1 MKVVFDTNIFVS
13 AIALPGGRAEAAVF
27 AAAEGSIE
35 LIISR
40 PIIHETLDVLAR
52 KFARDQEEL
61 ARVALF
67 LAELGR
73 LVTPRARLKV
83 LSDEPDNRILE
94 CALAGHAQIIVSG
107 DHAMLRLGEY
117 KSVRIIT
124 LKAFIDSLELRA

>member
-27 AAAEGSIE
+27 AATEGNVE
-35 LIISR
+35 LVISR
-40 PIIHETLDVLAR
+40 PMIHETLDVLAR
-52 KFARDQEEL
+52 KFGRDQEEL

-94 CALAGHAQIIVSG
+94 CTLTWHAEIIVTG
-107 DHAMLRLGEY
+107 DQAMLRLGEY
-117 KSVRIIT
+117 KGVRMIT
-124 LKAFIDSLELRA
+124 LKTFLNSLE

>member
-13 AIALPGGRAEAAVF
+13 AIALPGGRAEAAVL
-27 AAAEGSIE
+27 AATEGNVE
-35 LIISR
+35 LVISR

-52 KFARDQEEL
+52 KFGRDQEEL

-73 LVTPRARLKV
+73 LVTPRGRVKI

-94 CALAGHAQIIVSG
+94 CALTGHAEVIVTG
-107 DHAMLRLGEY
+107 DQAMLRLGEF
-117 KSVRIIT
+117 KGVRIIT
-124 LKAFIDSLELRA
+124 LKAFLDSLES

>member
-13 AIALPGGRAEAAVF
+13 AIALPGGRAEAAIF

-40 PIIHETLDVLAR
+40 PIIHETIDVLAR

-124 LKAFIDSLELRA
+124 LKAFLDSLESRA